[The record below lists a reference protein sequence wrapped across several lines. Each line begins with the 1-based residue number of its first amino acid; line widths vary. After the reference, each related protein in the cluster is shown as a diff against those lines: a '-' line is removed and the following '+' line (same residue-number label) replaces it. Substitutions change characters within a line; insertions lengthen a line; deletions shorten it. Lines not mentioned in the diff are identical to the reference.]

1 MFERVNYDIKI
12 RTNNEINEQ
21 QGAIETCDGE
31 VRKRRKIVRSKELKV
46 SNDTL
51 KQLTAD
57 EQLEDKYFVRTTIR
71 EE

>member
-21 QGAIETCDGE
+21 QRAIQTCDE
-31 VRKRRKIVRSKELKV
+31 RARKRRKIAQLRELKA

-51 KQLTAD
+51 EQLTVY
-57 EQLEDKYFVRTTIR
+57 E
-71 EE
+71 

>member
-21 QGAIETCDGE
+21 QRAIQTCDE
-31 VRKRRKIVRSKELKV
+31 RVRKRRKIAQLRELKA

-51 KQLTAD
+51 EQLTVH
-57 EQLEDKYFVRTTIR
+57 E
-71 EE
+71 

>member
-21 QGAIETCDGE
+21 QRAIQTCDE
-31 VRKRRKIVRSKELKV
+31 RVRKRRKIAQLKELKA

-51 KQLTAD
+51 EQLTVY
-57 EQLEDKYFVRTTIR
+57 E
-71 EE
+71 